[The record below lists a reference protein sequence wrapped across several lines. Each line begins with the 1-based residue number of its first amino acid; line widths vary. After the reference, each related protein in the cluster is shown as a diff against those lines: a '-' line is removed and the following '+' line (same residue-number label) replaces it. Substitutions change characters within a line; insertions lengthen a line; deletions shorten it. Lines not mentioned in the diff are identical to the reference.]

1 MDGKLI
7 ERLGRIW
14 KKYSE
19 WNRSMKI
26 FLTSLLAV
34 LYFIAAIRV
43 AIDFKMYDGL
53 LLLVPILI
61 LLAVLFWI
69 VKNIEKPR

>member
-14 KKYSE
+14 KKYIE